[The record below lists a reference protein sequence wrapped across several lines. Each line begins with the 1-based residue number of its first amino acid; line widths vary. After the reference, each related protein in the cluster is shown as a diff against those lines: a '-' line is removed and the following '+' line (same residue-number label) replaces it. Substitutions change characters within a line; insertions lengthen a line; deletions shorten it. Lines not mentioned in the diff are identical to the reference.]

1 MTVLTVRLFGPFQVY
16 LNGEPVKGFRS
27 DKARALLAYLCTE
40 EMRPHRREK
49 LAGLLWPEINEQSAR
64 ANLRYALANLR
75 HVLGDQTGSR
85 EMSTSSDFLITTPQ
99 TIQLNPTSDLRI
111 DVATFYEL
119 TRQLSFG
126 SQVMQDPLILEQAV
140 DSFHGEFMEGF
151 FLHESPVFEE
161 WVFLNRERFHRLVM
175 EALHQLA
182 EHYRQTCQYERALP
196 FALHHVELD
205 PLQETAHRQVM
216 RLLVLSGQRAKAIIQ
231 FETCRRILREEL
243 EIEPDEETRGL
254 YQQILQGDLKT
265 YERANIQVISPVAK
279 LPSFL
284 LAGSPTKFDRQLFF
298 ARESEL
304 AQLSEL
310 LNRSLCSQGQVG
322 FVSGEAGS
330 GKTALI
336 SEFTDRAIQ
345 GHGNL
350 IAVRGTCNAY
360 TGVGDPY
367 LPFKEILG
375 LLTGE
380 VESRWKARTI
390 SREFALRLWNNLP
403 LIIPELVEHGRNLID
418 TLLPGDALIQ
428 RVKAGLPDQ
437 TDWITDITRIMNNKA
452 ASPGGHA
459 LSQDALI
466 EQFTSMVR
474 ALAGHKPL
482 LILLDDL
489 QWADQGSIN
498 LLSHLGMHINDTSIL
513 VIGSYRSEEL
523 TSGRNSEQHPLLPV
537 IHKIQ
542 RTQGQ
547 ITIDLEQ
554 AEGLQ
559 FIEAL
564 IDSEPNLLGA
574 DFRKA
579 LYELTKGHP
588 LFTIELLQGMQE
600 RGDLIKDSQG
610 RWIEDP
616 VLNWEVLPARLEAAI
631 ADRIERLSSLEQTIL
646 RIASIEGEV
655 FTAEVAGRVGKLSDG
670 EMVNLLSSELDRKH
684 RLIRAQ
690 GTTHIN
696 DQRFSRYRFRHILFQ
711 KYLYSSLDRI
721 EKEHLHEAVGTA
733 IETLL
738 RDQSIQITQMAPQLA
753 RHFQE
758 AGMTIKAV
766 GYHFQAGERAVRL
779 SANEEGMFH
788 YYQSLKLLAS
798 LPDLPEYNQHELKIL
813 VALTVPLQAIKGYIS
828 PELDAVVKRASV
840 LVRKV
845 GGARELMGTLLRLFL
860 LNSTHGEHQVALEF
874 AQRLTSTAQENQNE
888 IMEAIGFH
896 AQGIVMFSLGEF
908 KHALSHFEKA
918 INFYDPSQHSASA
931 FIMGQDLGIAGLCW
945 ATQSLWMLGYPDQAM
960 LRSQQA
966 IALAQTLDHTFS
978 LGYTMS
984 LAGSMI
990 HQLRNDVTAAHE
1002 GTAKSLAFVNKYG
1015 FAFLQAY
1022 NLVVMGWAQAE
1033 MGCVEEGIAQILT
1046 GLAKHK
1052 EMNARIHLPHYQALL
1067 ARSYTL
1073 AGDVDAGLEVAN
1085 TALVLVKETGE
1096 HYYEAELTRLKG
1108 ELLVAQGNGAGAES
1122 CFFEAIRVA
1131 RQQSAKSWELR
1142 SKTSLARL
1150 WQKQGKGKE
1159 ALLMMS
1165 EIYGWFTEGFDSPD
1179 LKEARSLLSEQ
1190 NLIYNLG

>member
-49 LAGLLWPEINEQSAR
+49 LAGLLWPDVNEQSAR

-85 EMSTSSDFLITTPQ
+85 ETSASSDFLITTPQ
-99 TIQLNPTSDLRI
+99 TIQLNPTSDFRI
-111 DVATFYEL
+111 DVATFSVL
-119 TRQLSFG
+119 TCQLRFG
-126 SQVMQDPLILEQAV
+126 SQVKQDPLILEQAV
-140 DSFHGEFMEGF
+140 DSFHGEFLEGF
-151 FLHESPVFEE
+151 FLHASPVFEE
-161 WVFLNRERFHRLVM
+161 WVLLNRERFHRLVM
-175 EALHQLA
+175 ESLHQLA
-182 EHYRQTCQYERALP
+182 EYYRQTCQYERALP

-205 PLQETAHRQVM
+205 PWQETAHRQVM
-216 RLLVLSGQRAKAIIQ
+216 RLLALSGQRAKALIQ
-231 FETCRRILREEL
+231 FETCRRILSEEL

-265 YERANIQVISPVAK
+265 YERARIQATPQVVIP
-279 LPSFL
+279 PSFL
-284 LAGSPTKFDRQLFF
+284 QIGSPVRFERQLLF

-304 AQLSEL
+304 AQLDKL
-310 LNRSLCSQGQVG
+310 LESALSGSGQVV

-336 SEFTDRAIQ
+336 SEFANRASET
-345 GHGNL
+345 HGNL
-350 IAVRGTCNAY
+350 ISVRGNCNSH

-367 LPFKEILG
+367 LPFREILG
-375 LLTGE
+375 LLTGD
-380 VESRWKARTI
+380 VESRWNARTI
-390 SREFALRLWNNLP
+390 PREYALRLWNNLP
-403 LIIPELVEHGRNLID
+403 LIVPVLLEHGRGLIE
-418 TLLPGDALIQ
+418 TLLPADALIE
-428 RVKAGLPDQ
+428 RVKAGLPEQ
-437 TDWITDITRIMNNKA
+437 ADWITDLAGFMNHKA
-452 ASPGGHA
+452 AFLGGHP
-459 LSQDALI
+459 LTQDALI
-466 EQFTSMVR
+466 EQFASSVR

-498 LLSHLGMHINDTSIL
+498 LLSYLGTHINDTSIL
-513 VIGSYRSEEL
+513 VIGAYRSEEL
-523 TSGRNSEQHPLLPV
+523 SLGRNSEQHPLLPV
-537 IHKIQ
+537 IHKFR
-542 RTQGQ
+542 RTQGE

-554 AEGLQ
+554 AEGLP

-564 IDSEPNLLGA
+564 IESEPNQLGA
-574 DFRKA
+574 DFRKS

-588 LFTIELLQGMQE
+588 LFSIELLRGMQE

-610 RWIEDP
+610 RWTEGP
-616 VLNWEVLPARLEAAI
+616 VLNWEELPARLEAAI

-646 RIASIEGEV
+646 RIASVEGEV
-655 FTAEVAGRVGKLSDG
+655 FTAEVIGRVGKLADG
-670 EMVNLLSSELDRKH
+670 EMVTLLSSELDRKH

-711 KYLYSSLDRI
+711 KYLYTSLDRI

-733 IETLL
+733 LETLL
-738 RDQSIQITQMAPQLA
+738 RNQSIQITQIAPQLA

-758 AGMTIKAV
+758 AGMSIKAV
-766 GYHFQAGERAVRL
+766 GYHYQAGERAVHL

-788 YYQSLKLLAS
+788 YYQGLKLLAT
-798 LPDLPEYNQHELKIL
+798 LPDLPEFNQQELKIL
-813 VALTVPLQAIKGYIS
+813 VALTVPLLAIKGYIS

-845 GGARELMGTLLRLFL
+845 GGARDLMGTLLRLFL

-874 AQRLTSTAQENQNE
+874 AQRLASVAQENQDG

-908 KHALSHFEKA
+908 KQALSHFEKA

-931 FIMGQDLGIAGLCW
+931 FIMGQDLGVAGLCW

-966 IALAQTLDHTFS
+966 IALAQTLDHKFS
-978 LGYTMS
+978 LGYTLS

-990 HQLRNDVTAAHE
+990 HQLRNDITAAHE

-1033 MGCVEEGIAQILT
+1033 IGCAEEGIAQILT
-1046 GLAKHK
+1046 GLARHK

-1073 AGDVDAGLEVAN
+1073 AGNVDAGLEVAN
-1085 TALVLVKETGE
+1085 TTLALVEETGE
-1096 HYYEAELTRLKG
+1096 RYYEAELQRLKG
-1108 ELLVAQGNGAGAES
+1108 ELLAAQGNEAGAEA
-1122 CFFEAIRVA
+1122 CFLEAIQVA

-1142 SKTSLARL
+1142 STTSLARL
-1150 WQKQGKGKE
+1150 WQKQGKWKE

-1165 EIYGWFTEGFDSPD
+1165 EIYGWFSEGFDSPD
-1179 LKEARSLLSEQ
+1179 LKEARSLLSEL
-1190 NLIYNLG
+1190 N